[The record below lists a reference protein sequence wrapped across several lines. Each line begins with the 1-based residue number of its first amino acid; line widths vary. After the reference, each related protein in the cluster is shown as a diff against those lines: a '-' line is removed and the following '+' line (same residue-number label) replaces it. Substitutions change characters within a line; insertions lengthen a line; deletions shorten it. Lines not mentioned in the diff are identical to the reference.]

1 MATDSSDTS
10 VFDVSNLSEM
20 GYSRVLLY
28 ATVFAL
34 VVLYLIPIETG
45 LVTSLK
51 SSPLGSLPY
60 LPPAPSG
67 FSLVHWNNA
76 FNQLVSGLINSFIL
90 AIPATVLSAFIGSVA
105 AYGLTN
111 LSWRRKTLILTLF
124 IAGIFIP
131 YQAVL
136 IPLSKF
142 WAVYFPIH
150 KQFGTYGQLLELII
164 SHVAYGIPIT
174 VLLFRT
180 YYKDIPTEMLEAAE
194 LDGASAFGIYR
205 RIILPLSGP
214 MFAVTLIYQ
223 FTQVWNDLLF
233 ALVVMGPG
241 PGAPVTIPL
250 AQLGAS
256 LSNVGFGIRMAGAFI
271 AAFPTLLVY
280 VMFGD
285 QFAEGVAT

>member
-1 MATDSSDTS
+1 MATDSNDTS
-10 VFDVSNLSEM
+10 VFDVSNLSKM
-20 GYSRVLLY
+20 GYTRVLLY
-28 ATVFAL
+28 ATVLAL
-34 VVLYLIPIETG
+34 VVLYLLPIETG
-45 LVTSLK
+45 LMTSIK
-51 SSPLGSLPY
+51 SDALGSLPY
-60 LPPAPSG
+60 FPPAPSG
-67 FSLVHWNNA
+67 LTFVHWSDA
-76 FNQLVSGLINSFIL
+76 FSQLVSGLINSFIL
-90 AIPATVLSAFIGSVA
+90 AIPATILSAFIGSIA

-111 LSWRRKTLILTLF
+111 LSWRYKATFLTLF

-136 IPLSKF
+136 IPLSQF
-142 WAVYFPIH
+142 WAIYFPIH
-150 KQFGTYGQLLELII
+150 NLFGTYGQLIELII

-174 VLLFRT
+174 MLLFRT
-180 YYKDIPTEMLEAAE
+180 YYKDIPTEMLEAAR

-233 ALVVMGPG
+233 ALVIMGPG
-241 PGAPVTIPL
+241 PTSPVTIPL

-256 LSNVGFGIRMAGAFI
+256 LTNVGFGIRMAGAFI

-280 VMFGD
+280 IMFGD